1 MARRRSLEEQSNA
14 ELIRHHK
21 ARARFR
27 DPSLRLCEAN
37 RDIARQNDGA
47 KAYKCVMCNTFK
59 PLDDFSEFQQI
70 KPFGRT
76 CIACQSRPTRYNLE
90 D

>member
-1 MARRRSLEEQSNA
+1 MAKRKRLEKQSNGD
-14 ELIRHHK
+14 LLKHHA

-37 RDIARQNDGA
+37 RDIARDSNGT

-59 PLDDFSEFQQI
+59 ALEDFSEFQQV
-70 KPFGRT
+70 KPFGRI
-76 CIACQSRPTRYNLE
+76 CITCQSRPTRLNIE

>member
-1 MARRRSLEEQSNA
+1 MAKRKRLETESDDA
-14 ELIRHHK
+14 LLKHHK

-37 RDIARQNDGA
+37 QDIARESDG
-47 KAYKCVMCNTFK
+47 KKSYKCVMCNTFK
-59 PLDDFSEFQQI
+59 PLDDFSEFQQV
-70 KPFGRT
+70 KPFGRI
-76 CIACQSRPTRYNLE
+76 CIACQSRPTRLNLE